1 MEVQLPEFFNKRGLN
16 FMNLE
21 VVAVRLAAQGISH
34 YISLAWRIG
43 NTQVKVCNNLHP
55 SLLMEVQVWLSK
67 QILQTFMVGED
78 LATIAEK
85 VMLPLLQCMNDS
97 SKLEV
102 VNWVVSFMRAQLTR
116 GISNHSTL
124 LH

>member
-1 MEVQLPEFFNKRGLN
+1 
-16 FMNLE
+16 MNLE

-43 NTQVKVCNNLHP
+43 YTQVKVCNKLHP
-55 SLLMEVQVWLSK
+55 SLLTEVQIWLSK
-67 QILQTFMVGED
+67 QILQTLVVSED
-78 LATIAEK
+78 LAMITEK
-85 VMLPLLQCMNDS
+85 VMSPLLQRMNDS

-102 VNWVVSFMRAQLTR
+102 VNWVVLFVRAQLTR
-116 GISNHSTL
+116 GISNHFAL

>member
-1 MEVQLPEFFNKRGLN
+1 
-16 FMNLE
+16 MNLE

-34 YISLAWRIG
+34 YISLAWCIG

-55 SLLMEVQVWLSK
+55 SLLTEVQVWLSK
-67 QILQTFMVGED
+67 QILQTLVVSED
-78 LATIAEK
+78 LATITDK
-85 VMLPLLQCMNDS
+85 VMSPLLQRMNDS

-102 VNWVVSFMRAQLTR
+102 VNWVVLFVGAQLPR
-116 GISNHSTL
+116 GISNHFAV